1 MSRWIIILKR
11 KKKADTCKRCGEIL
25 SSKLIAIELRWY
37 LPLKCS
43 FKDRCPSRRTAR
55 IFTFSTSYY
64 VVMSSLRKIRAF
76 AFNASVRLE
85 SIGKKD
91 FRIIKW
97 FVFTIQ
103 SIRPIY
109 RSVIEREKE
118 REKERKLKNTHA
130 CETRNPRRQNF
141 MSHTMLRLRIYRHPV
156 RSTPLRFLSNSIHR
170 EVRDVISNFESS
182 SMSLAEWYQ
191 KIERERERER
201 EVWFQNKKKYD
212 DNYYNTLV

>member
-1 MSRWIIILKR
+1 MSI
-11 KKKADTCKRCGEIL
+11 
-25 SSKLIAIELRWY
+25 SSDGPDLHFFYFVLRSHELIAQN
-37 LPLKCS
+37 
-43 FKDRCPSRRTAR
+43 SRLC
-55 IFTFSTSYY
+55 IQSESD
-64 VVMSSLRKIRAF
+64 
-76 AFNASVRLE
+76 NASVRLE

-141 MSHTMLRLRIYRHPV
+141 ISHTMLRLRIYRHPV

-182 SMSLAEWYQ
+182 SLAEWYQ

-201 EVWFQNKKKYD
+201 EREKYGFKIKK
-212 DNYYNTLV
+212 NTTIKIRLL